1 MVTWQLA
8 KDESRG
14 EILEQKRLGKM
25 LFSKDEEKLV
35 KQIKKASLGGIDST
49 W

>member
-1 MVTWQLA
+1 MA
-8 KDESRG
+8 AGMSRG

-25 LFSKDEEKLV
+25 LLSKDEEKLV